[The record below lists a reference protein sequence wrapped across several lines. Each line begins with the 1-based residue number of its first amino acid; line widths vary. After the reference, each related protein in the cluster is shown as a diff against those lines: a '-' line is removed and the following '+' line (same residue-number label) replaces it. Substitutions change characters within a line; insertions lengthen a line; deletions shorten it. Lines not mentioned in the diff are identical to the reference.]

1 MAVIIFLIARDSD
14 NRSVIRVLTLGLD
27 LGDRDVVI
35 IFRIIFA
42 FKRRTEICGP
52 DSGGQ
57 IAIFDDLVLEQLR
70 TRKASPNQIRVCG

>member
-1 MAVIIFLIARDSD
+1 MAVIIFLIVRDSD

-35 IFRIIFA
+35 IIRIIFT
-42 FKRRTEICGP
+42 FRGRTEIRGP

-57 IAIFDDLVLEQLR
+57 IAIFEDLALEQLR
-70 TRKASPNQIRVCG
+70 TREASPNQIRDCS